1 MNDMVPVTV
10 RVVLFWP
17 ICVIL
22 VTLDIFSL
30 HGTVSSSSLSLMGLK

>member
-1 MNDMVPVTV
+1 MNHMVPV
-10 RVVLFWP
+10 RVVLFKP
-17 ICVIL
+17 ICDIL

>member
-1 MNDMVPVTV
+1 MNDKLAL
-10 RVVLFWP
+10 RVVLFKP
-17 ICVIL
+17 ICDIL